1 MDKTINLI
9 RQKGT
14 TLLEALVATAII
26 GIGFIAIFE
35 SEIHTILYSYPFS
48 KINYL
53 SAKFLSGFFIVNLII
68 LIIFLGTPLGLIL
81 PGTNQEIVNP
91 FDLKSYL
98 DVYYIV
104 ILPNLFLYSLR
115 CINSADSKSLKT
127 YSICRD
133 TAVCT
138 NQNNAI
144 YDKLYFGKVEIS
156 IGTKSKNLYFR
167 IH

>member
-1 MDKTINLI
+1 MFQL
-9 RQKGT
+9 
-14 TLLEALVATAII
+14 
-26 GIGFIAIFE
+26 
-35 SEIHTILYSYPFS
+35 
-48 KINYL
+48 KIT
-53 SAKFLSGFFIVNLII
+53 KRR
-68 LIIFLGTPLGLIL
+68 
-81 PGTNQEIVNP
+81 
-91 FDLKSYL
+91 
-98 DVYYIV
+98 
-104 ILPNLFLYSLR
+104 LR